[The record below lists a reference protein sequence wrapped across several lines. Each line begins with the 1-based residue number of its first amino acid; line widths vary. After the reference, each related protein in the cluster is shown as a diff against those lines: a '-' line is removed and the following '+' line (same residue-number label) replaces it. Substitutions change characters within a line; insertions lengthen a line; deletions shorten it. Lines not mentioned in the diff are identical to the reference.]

1 MLQTTQN
8 AVEILTPNFG
18 VMLLKE
24 FCAVISVLVWTS
36 RLGDFNWATTGM
48 ISYAAFVVFD
58 FPFINPWLYGVLRF
72 GEYRP
77 KGGWTDPTATGK
89 MFLHVLLFILAQC
102 IGAIVAAS
110 MRYYFNQT
118 YGTEMDTEASG
129 AAGLVIMHT
138 VTVGNV
144 TMPFVNRAP
153 YYQQYS
159 NDPSGIS
166 QSNIG
171 SYWFFEECAAVMSLM
186 MGMMHILISDK
197 SMKQTTVG
205 VFQPAVSIQNM
216 FFAGA
221 LISALTYAYP
231 TAHFGLHVT
240 VYLAML
246 QNQQATPFLIQLPS
260 EAFIRFL
267 GGFAGMA
274 LALGVYWVYF
284 SLAPAYENEDGKTTM
299 PDAMAYDVMR
309 KKDHITAGIRPA
321 APPYSMYSRIY

>member
-144 TMPFVNRAP
+144 TIPFVNRAP

-159 NDPSGIS
+159 DDPSGIS

-171 SYWFFEECAAVMSLM
+171 AYWFFEECAAVMSLLL
-186 MGMMHILISDK
+186 GVMHILIPEKAVDDSNRENHSEVNMCFK
-197 SMKQTTVG
+197 PFVSVYSMFYMG
-205 VFQPAVSIQNM
+205 AM
-216 FFAGA
+216 MAG
-221 LISALTYAYP
+221 LTMAFP
-231 TAHFGLHVT
+231 TAHFGLQTT
-240 VYLAML
+240 VFLAML
-246 QNQQATPFLIQLPS
+246 QQQQPWPFIIQLPA
-260 EAFIRFL
+260 E
-267 GGFAGMA
+267 
-274 LALGVYWVYF
+274 
-284 SLAPAYENEDGKTTM
+284 
-299 PDAMAYDVMR
+299 
-309 KKDHITAGIRPA
+309 AGIRFFGGFCGMGLALAVYYIYQALDSQQHPNA
-321 APPYSMYSRIY
+321 DGVIRGKDHLRASITMRPDQTGMYSRIY